1 MYKSGKNMLVISFH
15 NFKEMD
21 DIKFAKCV
29 KCKYQADGKI
39 YCRKELAETTK
50 WAVKTLL
57 YQRGYNKPLK
67 FKLVHIK
74 NLREGALAK
83 VILSR
88 QQKQCKVLVHH
99 EFIVLL
105 QVPMEKKK
113 F

>member
-1 MYKSGKNMLVISFH
+1 M
-15 NFKEMD
+15 
-21 DIKFAKCV
+21 
-29 KCKYQADGKI
+29 
-39 YCRKELAETTK
+39 
-50 WAVKTLL
+50 
-57 YQRGYNKPLK
+57 
-67 FKLVHIK
+67 K

-105 QVPMEKKK
+105 QVPMKKNNSK

>member
-1 MYKSGKNMLVISFH
+1 
-15 NFKEMD
+15 MD
-21 DIKFAKCV
+21 EIKFSKSV

-39 YCRKELAETTK
+39 YSRKELSETVK
-50 WAVKTLL
+50 LAVKTLL

-74 NLREGALAK
+74 HLTEGALAK

-99 EFIVLL
+99 EFILLL
-105 QVPMEKKK
+105 QVPIKKK
-113 F
+113 NSKF